1 MRKLIDLKPIGLVI
15 FSLVMVGCAQG
26 PDEFQSNATLP
37 QAVTVAKADA
47 VAISPVAVVK
57 AGYQT
62 PATESPAEKT
72 VIDNSACSI
81 GFCPLPLRKP
91 KTATVE

>member
-26 PDEFQSNATLP
+26 PEDLQSNATLP
-37 QAVTVAKADA
+37 QAVTVAQADT

-62 PATESPAEKT
+62 PATESPAAKT

-91 KTATVE
+91 KAVAID